1 MFARSVDAS
10 ALGTAVKAHKLDLFD
25 RLGELVCAREVSA
38 ANPSRDP
45 ARTAED
51 TYAAEQGRHYP
62 MRTAFEDHWDGGRQF
77 VYFALLLEGLA
88 PPDYGDYTLIVDP
101 ARCTVSA
108 LACFP
113 GNTAERYAPTG
124 TLQVTACEAE
134 ASAWA
139 DRGRMLVCKHASST
153 LPPESSWAAMV
164 CSASDFSEGVV
175 GGAIPVSAV
184 VQIRI
189 DALHLRDWSR
199 LRIRFLNREPLTAEQ
214 EQRVRMLEL
223 VERWRD
229 DGAAIVGI

>member
-1 MFARSVDAS
+1 MFARTVDAS

-62 MRTAFEDHWDGGRQF
+62 MRTA
-77 VYFALLLEGLA
+77 
-88 PPDYGDYTLIVDP
+88 
-101 ARCTVSA
+101 CTVSA

-223 VERWRD
+223 VERWPD
-229 DGAAIVGI
+229 DGAAIVGHDLRAGAAGAHAERRRRLRAAPRR

>member
-1 MFARSVDAS
+1 
-10 ALGTAVKAHKLDLFD
+10 
-25 RLGELVCAREVSA
+25 
-38 ANPSRDP
+38 
-45 ARTAED
+45 
-51 TYAAEQGRHYP
+51 
-62 MRTAFEDHWDGGRQF
+62 
-77 VYFALLLEGLA
+77 
-88 PPDYGDYTLIVDP
+88 
-101 ARCTVSA
+101 
-108 LACFP
+108 
-113 GNTAERYAPTG
+113 
-124 TLQVTACEAE
+124 
-134 ASAWA
+134 
-139 DRGRMLVCKHASST
+139 
-153 LPPESSWAAMV
+153 MV